1 MIGLIIMEIMSINI
15 INFRNKE
22 DLNLEMDENFC
33 SSENID
39 NIETTTDKKDNLKEE
54 KKLEKIDKE
63 KNKNNVNERKSSMF
77 VQNNKNHVLVNLSS
91 PDLKAAKRKNQFL
104 ELSPIKK
111 KQSMFVKKTEK

>member
-39 NIETTTDKKDNLKEE
+39 NIETTTDKKEDLKEE

-63 KNKNNVNERKSSMF
+63 KNNVNERKTSMF